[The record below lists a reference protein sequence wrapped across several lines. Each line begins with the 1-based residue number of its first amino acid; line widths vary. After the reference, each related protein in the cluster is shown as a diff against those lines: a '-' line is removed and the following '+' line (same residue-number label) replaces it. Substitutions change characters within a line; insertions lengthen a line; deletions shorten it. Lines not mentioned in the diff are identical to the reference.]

1 MCRRYADVTLNVC
14 QFVRPSRSDVVL
26 KLSYKLVT
34 KLFHHLLGPSF
45 SRNVVF
51 WAKSVLQNS
60 DSSTLTRAL
69 YTGLVGLRK
78 IRCSRQMFQPTYPNV
93 STVNWRKLKD
103 IWIAAYVLHEGGF
116 AWKRRRI
123 WHILAWIRMFWAIKH
138 RNPSRG
144 LPCMRVQSDFRL
156 NFDGFRRHG
165 VCSYFY
171 RASTLTRNIGM
182 GFLSVWPTV
191 IVKLW
196 LVLCLWIHISASN
209 LFITY
214 LKTITL
220 VFFSPKA

>member
-1 MCRRYADVTLNVC
+1 MCWRYADVTLNVC

-165 VCSYFY
+165 VCS
-171 RASTLTRNIGM
+171 
-182 GFLSVWPTV
+182 FLSRVDIDAEYWYGISLRLADGYRQTLV
-191 IVKLW
+191 GIVS
-196 LVLCLWIHISASN
+196 VNTHISIKLIHHLPEDNHSS
-209 LFITY
+209 
-214 LKTITL
+214 
-220 VFFSPKA
+220 FF